1 MLLVKNLK
9 KNYGH
14 IKAVDGISFEIR
26 KGEIVGLLGPNG
38 AGKSTTISMIST
50 LFKPSG
56 GQILF
61 ENKDIVKNP
70 RAIQPFLGYI
80 PQEIALYDTLSGY
93 DNLKYFGGLY
103 GLKGNNLKYQIDKIS
118 EVIGIKDRLK
128 DRVSTYSGGM
138 KRRINIGAGLLHNP
152 KLVIM
157 DEPTVGI
164 DPQSRNHIL
173 ETVRSL
179 KDTGVSVL
187 YTTHYMEEVEA
198 VCEKIYIMD
207 KGIIIAGGSKESL
220 IENSGI
226 KSSIKLKFEKRI
238 SSNLDVIKSIDFVKD
253 ISMIS
258 ENELLVASGGN
269 GDSHKDI
276 IKKVMELNFGLLSF
290 DILSPNLEMVF
301 LNITGRELRD

>member
-9 KNYGH
+9 KNYGD
-14 IKAVDGISFEIR
+14 IKAVDGISFEIGE
-26 KGEIVGLLGPNG
+26 GEIVGLLGPNG

-61 ENKDIVKNP
+61 ENKDIVKDP
-70 RAIQPFLGYI
+70 RVIQPFLGYI
-80 PQEIALYDTLSGY
+80 PQDIALYDTLSGY
-93 DNLKYFGGLY
+93 ENLKYFGGLY
-103 GLKGNNLKYQIDKIS
+103 GLKGVKLKNQIEKTS
-118 EVIGIKDRLK
+118 EIIGISDRLK

-138 KRRINIGAGLLHNP
+138 KRRINIGIGLLHDP

-173 ETVRSL
+173 ETVKGL
-179 KDTGVSVL
+179 KNKGVSVL

-207 KGIIIAGGSKESL
+207 RGKIIAGGSKESL
-220 IENSGI
+220 IQKSGI
-226 KSSIKLKFEKRI
+226 KSTIKLKFENPVL
-238 SSNLDVIKSIDFVKD
+238 SNIDKIKSIDYVKD
-253 ISMIS
+253 VSEIS
-258 ENELLVASGGN
+258 ENQLLVTSSGN

-290 DILSPNLEMVF
+290 DIASPNLEMVF